1 MQRFLLIVSLLFF
14 SLLITCTTKDGEIAG
29 FNPSYGSIFVSS
41 TVSNARIFL
50 DYKDS
55 GEKTPALINNVRVGR
70 HIIHIFLS
78 NHRSDAD
85 SILVDV
91 EEGKESSINF
101 ELINVPNVGNLN
113 ISTNPDS
120 AIVYVNKLQF
130 GYSPLQINGI
140 LTGGYRIKII
150 KGSYEAVEKN
160 VNITQNQTT
169 QISENLTLKR
179 FVLFE
184 HYSNTYCLP
193 CVDVDVI
200 IEDVVNQLGPFEVIS
215 LGYHPNIPGPADP
228 FYLAARPENDAR
240 RAYYSVPFSPY
251 AVVDGVKVIVTT
263 SLSQLEQNILTAIG
277 ERAQIQPKATLDIFD
292 YKKSADDI
300 SGRLKIT
307 ALENLG
313 ANVFLRIA
321 VIERSIETENPPG
334 SNGQTHFFDVLRDF
348 QQSNAAGIPIVLSMN
363 QEKSVQF
370 QFTRDAEWGTN
381 LDVIAF
387 LQDDT
392 TKEIFQAA
400 WTAIFD

>member
-1 MQRFLLIVSLLFF
+1 MRKFLLFISILFI
-14 SLLITCTTKDGEIAG
+14 SILITCTTKDGEITG
-29 FNPSYGSIFVSS
+29 FKPSYGSIFVSS
-41 TVSNARIFL
+41 NVSNAHIFL
-50 DYKDS
+50 DYKNT
-55 GEKTPALINNVRVGR
+55 GELTPALINNVRVGR

-78 NHRSDAD
+78 NHRPDVD
-85 SILVDV
+85 SILVNV
-91 EEGKESSINF
+91 NEGEETNINF

-120 AIVYVNKLQF
+120 AIVYINKLQF
-130 GYSPLQINGI
+130 GYSPLEINGM
-140 LTGGYRIKII
+140 LAGGYKIRII
-150 KGSYEAVEKN
+150 KGSYEAIEKN
-160 VNITQNQTT
+160 IQISQNQTT
-169 QISENLTLKR
+169 QILENLTLKR

-200 IEDVVNQLGPFEVIS
+200 IEDVINQLVPFGVIS
-215 LGYHPNIPGPADP
+215 LGYHPNIPGPSDP

-251 AVVDGVKVIVTT
+251 AVVDGVKIIVTT
-263 SLSQLEQNILTAIG
+263 SLSQLEQNIRTAIS
-277 ERAQIQPKATLDIFD
+277 EREQIQPKVTVDIFD
-292 YKKSADDI
+292 YKKSVDEI
-300 SGRLKIT
+300 SGRIKVT

-313 ANVFLRIA
+313 TNVFLRIA
-321 VIERSIETENPPG
+321 LIERSIETENPPG

-348 QQSNAAGIPIVLSMN
+348 QQSNAAGTPIMLSMN

-370 QFTRDAEWGTN
+370 QFVRDAEWGTD

-387 LQDDT
+387 LQDDA
-392 TKEIFQAA
+392 TKEIIQAT